1 VKPYYQD
8 ASVTIYHGDCREV
21 LPTVEPV
28 DLVLTDP
35 PYFRVKNEAWDRA
48 WNDAQAFLAWL
59 AGCAD
64 QWRTALRPNGSL
76 MVFASP
82 QMCSH
87 VERVIGQRFALL
99 NTIRWYKEAGWHNK
113 TEKEA
118 LRSFLTP
125 WEGII
130 FAEQADGDGW
140 ASGEAGYS
148 EAERLLHKRVYAPI
162 GERVKTLREGAGLK
176 RWQVDEA
183 CSPSAK
189 PTGLCYR
196 WEEGAC
202 LPTADQWLT
211 LARITGDTRENA
223 AIRRDYEALRR
234 DYEALRRDYEALRRD
249 YEALRRPFNLSPR
262 AEWSDLWKFRAVLP
276 AHGKHPC
283 EKPLALLEHAIGTT
297 TKDGAVV
304 LDAFAGSGST
314 LVAAKN
320 LGRRVIGIELE
331 ERYCEIAARRCSQE
345 TLDLGA
351 A

>member
-1 VKPYYQD
+1 MKPYYQD
-8 ASVTIYHGDCREV
+8 ASVTIYHGDCRDV
-21 LPTVEPV
+21 LPTLGEV
-28 DLVLTDP
+28 DLLLTDP

-48 WNDAQAFLAWL
+48 WDDAQEFLTWL
-59 AGCAD
+59 AFCAD

-99 NTIRWYKEAGWHNK
+99 NVIRWYKEAGWHNK

-125 WEGII
+125 WEGIV

-162 GERVKTLREGAGLK
+162 GERVKAIREAAGLQ

-183 CSPSAK
+183 CSPSRK

-202 LPTADQWLT
+202 LPTLDQWVA
-211 LARITGDTRENA
+211 LARLVGDM
-223 AIRRDYEALRR
+223 
-234 DYEALRRDYEALRRD
+234 RDYEALRRD

-262 AEWSDLWKFRAVLP
+262 AEWSDLWKFRAVTP
-276 AHGKHPC
+276 AQGKHPC
-283 EKPLALLEHAIGTT
+283 EKPLALLEHAIAST
-297 TKDGAVV
+297 TKSDALV

-320 LGRRVIGIELE
+320 LGRTAIGIEVD